1 MAKPRII
8 IADTDISYIIPLQLK
23 FVEDFFEKVDL
34 EIISDTEYFDT
45 LFSTPQRADILII
58 SDELYSQSMQR
69 HNISHI
75 FVMNE
80 QYEEE
85 QTADLNVNHIF
96 KYTSIKEIFN
106 EITGKSADVLKIENN
121 GKQET
126 QIILF
131 YSASGGAGKTTV
143 AMGVS
148 ASLTKNYKRVLYINA
163 ARLQVFQHMLEN
175 HSAITAADVY
185 AKLATATD
193 NIYEDIKHVIRKELF
208 NYLPPFKAALMSLG
222 LSYSVFEKIVSSAKK
237 SGDYDFIVVD
247 ADVTFDEE
255 KAFLFNI
262 ADKVIVVTKQNLAS
276 VLATNILVANING
289 ANTEKYTFICNDFDK
304 EKDNALISPNVSVK
318 FSVGEYIEHFKH
330 YDNMKPDDLSKESS
344 IQKAAFL
351 IIQEGRTMNKET
363 AIIVFNI
370 IKRNFTV
377 DLEAPLDISAND
389 LVNAL
394 NTAYEL
400 GIDTSDIKNCYLKA
414 ENPITLLKGNKTL
427 AEFGLRN
434 GSVINFTEQEGKLN
448 EQIQNY
454 HFK

>member
-34 EIISDTEYFDT
+34 EIVTDNEYFVT
-45 LFSTPQRADILII
+45 LFSTPQRADILIV
-58 SDELYSQSMQR
+58 SEELYSQAMQR

-106 EITGKSADVLKIENN
+106 EITGKSADVLKIEKN

-126 QIILF
+126 QVVLF
-131 YSASGGAGKTTV
+131 YSASGGTGKTTA

-185 AKLATATD
+185 AKLAAATD
-193 NIYEDIKHVIRKELF
+193 NVYSDIKHVIRKELF
-208 NYLPPFKAALMSLG
+208 SYLPPFKAALMSLG
-222 LSYSVFEKIVSSAKK
+222 LSYSVYEKIIISAKK
-237 SGDYDFIVVD
+237 SGDYDFIIVD
-247 ADVTFDEE
+247 ADVTFDED
-255 KAFLFNI
+255 KAALLNL
-262 ADKVIVVTKQNLAS
+262 ADKVVVVLNQSLAS
-276 VLATNILVANING
+276 VLATNILVSNING
-289 ANTEKYTFICNDFDK
+289 ANADKYVFICNDFDK

-318 FSVGEYIEHFKH
+318 FAVGEYIENFRH
-330 YDNMKPDDLSKESS
+330 YVNMKPEDFSKESS
-344 IQKAAFL
+344 IQRAAFL
-351 IIQEGRTMNKET
+351 II
-363 AIIVFNI
+363 
-370 IKRNFTV
+370 
-377 DLEAPLDISAND
+377 
-389 LVNAL
+389 
-394 NTAYEL
+394 
-400 GIDTSDIKNCYLKA
+400 
-414 ENPITLLKGNKTL
+414 
-427 AEFGLRN
+427 
-434 GSVINFTEQEGKLN
+434 
-448 EQIQNY
+448 
-454 HFK
+454 

>member
-34 EIISDTEYFDT
+34 EIISDNEYFDT
-45 LFSTPQRADILII
+45 VFSTPQRADILII
-58 SDELYSQSMQR
+58 SDELYSQAMQR
-69 HNISHI
+69 HNISHV

-126 QIILF
+126 QIVLF
-131 YSASGGAGKTTV
+131 YSASGGTGKTTV
-143 AMGVS
+143 SMGVS

-175 HSAITAADVY
+175 HSAITTADVY

-208 NYLPPFKAALMSLG
+208 SYLPPFKAALMSLG
-222 LSYSVFEKIVSSAKK
+222 LDYSVFEKIISSAKK

-255 KAFLFNI
+255 KASLLNF
-262 ADKVIVVTKQNLAS
+262 ADKVVVVTKQNLAS

-289 ANTEKYTFICNDFDK
+289 ASTEKYTFICNNFDK
-304 EKDNALISPNVSVK
+304 EKDNALISPNVSAK
-318 FSVGEYIEHFKH
+318 FSVGEYIEHFRH
-330 YDNMKPDDLSKESS
+330 YDNMKPDDLSKENS

-351 IIQEGRTMNKET
+351 II
-363 AIIVFNI
+363 
-370 IKRNFTV
+370 
-377 DLEAPLDISAND
+377 
-389 LVNAL
+389 
-394 NTAYEL
+394 
-400 GIDTSDIKNCYLKA
+400 
-414 ENPITLLKGNKTL
+414 
-427 AEFGLRN
+427 
-434 GSVINFTEQEGKLN
+434 
-448 EQIQNY
+448 
-454 HFK
+454 